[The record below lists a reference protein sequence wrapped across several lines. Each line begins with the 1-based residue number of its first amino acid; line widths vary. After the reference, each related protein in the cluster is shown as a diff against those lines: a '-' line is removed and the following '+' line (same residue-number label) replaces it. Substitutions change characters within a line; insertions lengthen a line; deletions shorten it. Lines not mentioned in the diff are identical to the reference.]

1 MSVASRVLWGAV
13 LLGGPYFALQGGE
26 YSTLDI
32 WRQRRQIAE
41 LGARAD
47 SLTRVVDSLRREER
61 LVRTDTATQE
71 RIAREEF
78 GLVRGPNE
86 ILYRFIPDSGKDSTA
101 RK

>member
-1 MSVASRVLWGAV
+1 MRARLIWGAV
-13 LLGGPYFALQGGE
+13 IAAALYFAVQGGE

-32 WRQRRQIAE
+32 VRQRHRLHE
-41 LGARAD
+41 MTARRD
-47 SLTRVVDSLRREER
+47 SLGRVVDSLQRVER
-61 LVRTDTATQE
+61 LVRTDSVTQE

-86 ILYRFIPDSGKDSTA
+86 ILYRFIPDTGA